1 MVECILIDM
10 RTRVV
15 VYAPQRQMGERFVRS
30 RVHFFHLLLR
40 SSAREPI
47 RSQPTRSKQG
57 ALVKTLVICS
67 GGLDSVTL
75 AHKVAAERTLTCLVS
90 FDYGQRH
97 RKELASARA
106 CALHLGMPHN
116 IIDISATARL
126 LTESALTSSH
136 VVGASS
142 QTRPE

>member
-57 ALVKTLVICS
+57 ALVNTLVICS

-75 AHKVAAERTLTCLVS
+75 AHKVAAEQTLTHLVS
-90 FDYGQRH
+90 FNYGQRKKTRTAKLSSSTH
-97 RKELASARA
+97 EAHPQGGSADV
-106 CALHLGMPHN
+106 L
-116 IIDISATARL
+116 
-126 LTESALTSSH
+126 
-136 VVGASS
+136 
-142 QTRPE
+142 